1 MDQRER
7 FEWLFKGL
15 PNGKIQLWDKQLE
28 AEGAGSFPV
37 FHGESALRER
47 DPAGG
52 PSLIFTDEHSA
63 FINHH
68 AWMRDVPWLR
78 EIQPHPTVK
87 IHPMTAARYGIG
99 DGDWVEIVSS
109 HGRMKAVARLFEGIR
124 PDTLMGQ
131 HGWWHGCPALGL
143 QEVSP
148 FDGGTNPNVLYD
160 WECRDPFSGDI
171 SKNTLVTIRK
181 GTPPDA
187 ADFSFGGER

>member
-28 AEGAGSFPV
+28 AEGAGPFPV

-109 HGRMKAVARLFEGIR
+109 RGRMKAVARLFEGIR

-131 HGWWHGCPALGL
+131 HGWWQGCPALGL